1 MGDTVGVEP
10 IVVYLDFQA
19 IQPLST
25 EDLVRVGGLL
35 RPEDEEACVWSGD
48 APNLLKTCVDVEGAD
63 LSLAARAAIHEL
75 DSVLLRAG
83 VMGEVRRVVACSED
97 AQLVV
102 EGADLQVLDR
112 RCGQTYCD
120 WCMGLLTPESIA
132 ASEQLGLDSEF
143 AWACGTCLAKSDYR
157 QPPDGWE
164 PPESEWRYRD
174 S

>member
-1 MGDTVGVEP
+1 MKP

-25 EDLVRVGGLL
+25 QDIARVGGLL
-35 RPEDEEACVWSGD
+35 RPEDEEACIWSGD
-48 APNLLKTCVDVEGAD
+48 APNALKACMDVESED
-63 LSLAARAAIHEL
+63 LSQAARTALREL
-75 DSVLLRAG
+75 DSVLLQAG
-83 VMGEVRRVVACSED
+83 LVGETRKVVSCSEE

-102 EGADLQVLDR
+102 EGAKLQGLDR

-120 WCMGLLTPESIA
+120 WCTGPLTSESIA
-132 ASEQLGLDSEF
+132 ASERLGLENEF
-143 AWACGTCLAKSDYR
+143 AWACSTCLANGDYR

-164 PPESEWRYRD
+164 PSESEWPYRD